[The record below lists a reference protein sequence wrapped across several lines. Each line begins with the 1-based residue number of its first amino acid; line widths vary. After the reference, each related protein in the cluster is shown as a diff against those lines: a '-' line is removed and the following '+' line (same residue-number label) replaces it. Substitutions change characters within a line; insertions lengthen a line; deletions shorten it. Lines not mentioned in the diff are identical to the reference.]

1 MARRRMKKRT
11 RRSPKKTNLLNL
23 AQSVVIGNAVTHG
36 LFDTNMYEFVTGRI
50 GGAYTPG
57 AVGESNKVT
66 LPELLGAG
74 MGTTEQVV
82 KGQQNPYQG
91 GGSSYIVR
99 TTTNYGGVV
108 APATL
113 GSVVQDNL
121 RNNGMQMATTLI
133 VAPIAFKMI
142 SKLTTKPRR
151 EFNKLARMV
160 GMPVTI

>member
-1 MARRRMKKRT
+1 MKKRT

-50 GGAYTPG
+50 GGSYSPG

-82 KGQQNPYQG
+82 TNQQNPYQG
-91 GGSSYIVR
+91 GGSKYVVR